1 MAFSWG
7 PKSPGRF
14 PVLICGHGISLFPGA
29 ESSAAQGGLTSSCPA
44 PGAQT
49 RQVAWQVPAE
59 CDTDIPTAPTL
70 TLPTP
75 TDMIWKP
82 FVGLAGSLMQF
93 CAVFLSATH
102 KISPLWTV
110 KLSSL
115 LLSFLSLE
123 RKKGHQKQSFSHQIH
138 CLSGPCNRPLDI
150 GSASDN
156 TWIDFPPYIWKVLGM
171 THLTPSQMLGVQ
183 L

>member
-1 MAFSWG
+1 MTFSWG

-14 PVLICGHGISLFPGA
+14 PALICGHCISLFPGGWVQCW
-29 ESSAAQGGLTSSCPA
+29 SGWPHPSSCPA
-44 PGAQT
+44 GSWCPKPGRWPGRSLQSVTQT
-49 RQVAWQVPAE
+49 SQQHLALP
-59 CDTDIPTAPTL
+59 APTL

-93 CAVFLSATH
+93 CAVFLSAAH

-115 LLSFLSLE
+115 LLFFLWKE
-123 RKKGHQKQSFSHQIH
+123 RKGIRSRAFLTRSIAYLLCVTDHWILDQLLIIH
-138 CLSGPCNRPLDI
+138 E
-150 GSASDN
+150 
-156 TWIDFPPYIWKVLGM
+156 
-171 THLTPSQMLGVQ
+171 
-183 L
+183 